1 MTTLDTKN
9 LARLISTLEEI
20 DRANNVAQLHLG
32 AGCPEAA
39 AAELRTARAS
49 IGHALR
55 IAQGPARD
63 YVPGAD
69 DVEREHA
76 DIAAGPHLRLD
87 ARGRAR
93 AVRLL
98 TR

>member
-1 MTTLDTKN
+1 MTPLDAQN
-9 LARLISTLEEI
+9 LAHLISTLEEV

-39 AAELRTARAS
+39 AAELRTARVS

-55 IAQGPARD
+55 IARGPARN
-63 YVPGAD
+63 YVPGADD

-76 DIAAGPHLRLD
+76 DIAAGRTCDWMREEERELYD
-87 ARGRAR
+87 Y
-93 AVRLL
+93 
-98 TR
+98 